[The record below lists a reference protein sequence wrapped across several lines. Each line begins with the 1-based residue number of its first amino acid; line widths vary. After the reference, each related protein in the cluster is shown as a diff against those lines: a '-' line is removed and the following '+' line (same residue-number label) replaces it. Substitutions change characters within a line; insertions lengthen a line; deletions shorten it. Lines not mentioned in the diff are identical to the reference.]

1 MSERG
6 LWPKSCGRPKRRDWA
21 LAETRLSEFAG
32 LFPDDPELSSLK
44 DNLARARQSAVKD
57 SLAQLGA
64 ARAANDPDRVLEI
77 YQVVVPSLD
86 EQQRAS
92 LDQEVAKWFLTLI
105 HRRLRT
111 GKVQADVVQL
121 AARFAETFAATVEG
135 ASVRASLPTLRR
147 SVGLCP
153 RCAQPYTGVADAC
166 PKCKTT
172 AAPAS
177 PAGPLNGD
185 AMAPG

>member
-1 MSERG
+1 MTPTACSRSI
-6 LWPKSCGRPKRRDWA
+6 KASCRRSDQEQRAA
-21 LAETRLSEFAG
+21 LDR
-32 LFPDDPELSSLK
+32 D
-44 DNLARARQSAVKD
+44 LAR
-57 SLAQLGA
+57 
-64 ARAANDPDRVLEI
+64 
-77 YQVVVPSLD
+77 
-86 EQQRAS
+86 
-92 LDQEVAKWFLTLI
+92 WFLTLI

-166 PKCKTT
+166 PNCKKG
-172 AAPAS
+172 AHACA
-177 PAGPLNGD
+177 GD
-185 AMAPG
+185 AAARRRRRTKRNNRDRHVRDRSQGADWVR